1 MNPGWRPGGPHP
13 GHGRCRP
20 QPSSPSASPRRRR
33 PLPAAD
39 DPDGDGVRELPGRGV
54 GDVTPNL
61 SPVSREAGLG
71 EEDDLGEVTA
81 EVLRHR
87 GTGTASPAPGHVPR
101 TLPGLVLIFSKL
113 SSSSCCQRP
122 RTAAREERG
131 ATSPTPAI
139 AAARASS
146 SRGRTSAACGSLPP
160 PRAATPRAFLHLWD
174 RPLRPDPALHRPAR
188 YPPITSAGT
197 LPSQCPPVPVPTH
210 PSTLPSPVPVPSHP
224 NTFPYPPVT
233 HPSAFPSQSLPIP
246 APSPRTG
253 TFPSPAV
260 PLGITSRE
268 LEAGEKLLG
277 GFQHATEPD
286 PTTSHVP
293 SGAEHPQEPRDG
305 RHSPGHQRDP
315 APWCSPALR

>member
-1 MNPGWRPGGPHP
+1 MRSAGRRRP
-13 GHGRCRP
+13 P
-20 QPSSPSASPRRRR
+20 QPSPQPE
-33 PLPAAD
+33 PAA
-39 DPDGDGVRELPGRGV
+39 
-54 GDVTPNL
+54 
-61 SPVSREAGLG
+61 A
-71 EEDDLGEVTA
+71 
-81 EVLRHR
+81 
-87 GTGTASPAPGHVPR
+87 
-101 TLPGLVLIFSKL
+101 
-113 SSSSCCQRP
+113 
-122 RTAAREERG
+122 
-131 ATSPTPAI
+131 
-139 AAARASS
+139 AAARLQPGIPPTAPSS
-146 SRGRTSAACGSLPP
+146 HTSSIPAPLGPAPP
-160 PRAATPRAFLHLWD
+160 PGPCPPSPGTVPSHHQRRYLTVPVPSCHL
-174 RPLRPDPALHRPAR
+174 
-188 YPPITSAGT
+188 
-197 LPSQCPPVPVPTH
+197 SQYPPVPVPTH

-293 SGAEHPQEPRDG
+293 SRAEHPQEPRDG